1 LFSRAFAWRRV
12 GGYQDDFAVV
22 KEGRMKQRLEEINT
36 RVKTQNF
43 GEWLASQKEHHSK
56 SLYDSDSLW

>member
-1 LFSRAFAWRRV
+1 
-12 GGYQDDFAVV
+12 
-22 KEGRMKQRLEEINT
+22 MKQRLEEINT

-43 GEWLASQKEHHSK
+43 SEWLTSQKEHHLK